1 MTADTELLYV
11 HSLSQLREENKR
23 LREQCRALWKLF
35 ARGQAMKTKV
45 CGVTEK

>member
-23 LREQCRALWKLF
+23 LREQCRALWKLLSRERQGF
-35 ARGQAMKTKV
+35 HGELTMKF
-45 CGVTEK
+45 